1 MSCRFL
7 KVQLFVVAA
16 TLSIAMLLFA
26 AQRRSAASTPQFR
39 TIVDLT
45 SSVSPQNASPT
56 TSLVAP
62 ADFGGAWTID
72 QLPAAR
78 LIAPLVVIVPH
89 HKNFP
94 NSESLVTMDD
104 VAAYERAHGPVPQG
118 SIVLLASAKTGI
130 EPVVDPDALRF
141 LVEARNVVGLGTAG
155 SNAVTASEAPYLAQ
169 KGIYELRNVANL
181 ALIPKSGAI
190 GVAAPLKMRRAS
202 EAPVRLMAML
212 R

>member
-26 AQRRSAASTPQFR
+26 AQRRSSASAPQFR

-62 ADFGGAWTID
+62 SDFGGAWTID
-72 QLPAAR
+72 QLPAVR

-89 HKNFP
+89 LKNFP

-104 VAAYERAHGPVPQG
+104 VAAYERTHGPVPQG
-118 SIVLLASAKTGI
+118 SIVLLASAKKGV

-141 LVEARNVVGLGTAG
+141 LVEARNVVGFGTAG
-155 SNAVTASEAPYLAQ
+155 SSAVIGTEAPYLAQ

-181 ALIPKSGAI
+181 TLIPKSGAI
-190 GVAAPLKMRRAS
+190 GVAAPLKMQRAS